1 MAATSAGIVLYR
13 RLPEGGFEVLLGHMG
28 GPFWARKDAAAWS
41 IPKGEYEPGDD
52 ALAAARREF
61 EEELGHPLP
70 DGQPIDLGE
79 VRQSRKVVR
88 AWAVEGDLDP
98 ATASSNTFEIEWP
111 PGSGKLAAFP
121 EIDRFEW
128 FDPATART
136 KLVKGQIPLLDRLVE
151 LVG

>member
-1 MAATSAGIVLYR
+1 M
-13 RLPEGGFEVLLGHMG
+13 
-28 GPFWARKDAAAWS
+28 
-41 IPKGEYEPGDD
+41 
-52 ALAAARREF
+52 
-61 EEELGHPLP
+61 
-70 DGQPIDLGE
+70 
-79 VRQSRKVVR
+79 VR

-128 FDPATART
+128 FDPAAART